1 MGRSAPWRGRLVLLS
16 RRPAPS
22 KERSERSWAPAAPR
36 PEAAPPGPRGLLDHC
51 GPPGRPPGPIRTARS
66 ALHVRT
72 ARRTTPRPARFMRAA
87 RAMRSARPVLGARP
101 RALPLRHPPPSSAFF
116 APLPA
121 FRLGVLSPP
130 PPPRT
135 GSSAPRHAAAPGPS
149 PRPGRDRGDA
159 GPALQCPRE
168 RTDAQCDQ
176 MRTSVVPALRGRCRP
191 QRTRRSIGLRSATGG
206 KRGRPASGSTGRRVS
221 RVRTRARS
229 ASATMPRQVSRRW
242 GEDDG
247 S

>member
-51 GPPGRPPGPIRTARS
+51 GPPGRPPDPLCTFGP
-66 ALHVRT
+66 
-72 ARRTTPRPARFMRAA
+72 PAA
-87 RAMRSARPVLGARP
+87 RPHGLHGSCAPHGPCGPPGRFSGPGPALSRSVVLP
-101 RALPLRHPPPSSAFF
+101 SSSAFF

-168 RTDAQCDQ
+168 GTDAQCDQ